1 MYSLNN
7 GYSMLLHIQVYL
19 ISISPPKLEWDFTVC
34 SSFLLLC
41 ADTLETHL

>member
-19 ISISPPKLEWDFTVC
+19 ISTFLPEIRVGLYSPL
-34 SSFLLLC
+34 
-41 ADTLETHL
+41 